1 MKIQLALLVLFVSLL
16 SSCVSHEGT
25 YSPGCIAYAGNK
37 ITLDD
42 GQFVWEKFT
51 DEVVVSEAG
60 EVVDQFPGYP
70 LRGKYSIDGQSVQ
83 MKSAAGETMPTMY
96 LHSHDG
102 RRYLLS
108 AEENS
113 TWQTSGS
120 YADCT
125 LQLILE
131 N

>member
-1 MKIQLALLVLFVSLL
+1 MKIQLALMVLLASSLA
-16 SSCVSHEGT
+16 SCVSNDGT

-51 DEVVVSEAG
+51 DEVVVNEAG

-83 MKSAAGETMPTMY
+83 MTSAAGETLQTMY
-96 LHSHDG
+96 LHSHEG

-108 AEENS
+108 NEENS
-113 TWQTSGS
+113 TWQATGS
-120 YADCT
+120 YANCA
-125 LQLILE
+125 LQLVLE